1 MYLKS
6 SARYLTACVAVIL
19 LACGDNAADRG
30 PQSIS
35 DSPQDSFQ
43 NSDRHSAQ
51 SSDQISDQSAEP
63 VCPEQERF
71 VSEGSLPI
79 KTATAA
85 GDLQL
90 VGMRWS
96 KLEDCERVVLDLS
109 GADERPAPSTGT
121 VRAEYMRTHGIV
133 RIELPNV
140 RSVDSAAFDADFDGS
155 VADRAYAVLSPEGRW
170 IFVDLHL
177 GEAADVYVHTVNDP
191 ARIVVDVRPGGEPL
205 PPPAVADDRV
215 VVIRPRA
222 GLVSY
227 PLDVVGYARTFEA
240 NVVARLEHGNEQVAD
255 TFTTATSWL
264 EAWGYY
270 SMAFEDGPTGP
281 VELHVGEHSA
291 RDGTWE
297 GVSLELQAR

>member
-1 MYLKS
+1 MYLRS
-6 SARYLTACVAVIL
+6 SAVYLTACLAVAV
-19 LACGDNAADRG
+19 LACGDNAGDRG
-30 PQSIS
+30 PEST
-35 DSPQDSFQ
+35 QDSSQ
-43 NSDRHSAQ
+43 ESAQ
-51 SSDQISDQSAEP
+51 HPAHDSDQLSDPSAEA

-71 VSEGSLPI
+71 VSEGSIPVESS
-79 KTATAA
+79 AGP

-90 VGMRWS
+90 AGMRWS
-96 KLEDCERVVLDLS
+96 VHEDCERVVLDIS
-109 GADERPAPSTGT
+109 GADERPAQSTGA
-121 VRAEYMRTHGIV
+121 VRAEYMRSHGIV
-133 RIELPNV
+133 RVELPDV
-140 RSVDSAAFDADFDGS
+140 QSVDSAAFDTDFDGPL
-155 VADRAYAVLSPEGRW
+155 AERAYAVLSAEGRW

-177 GEAADVYVHTVNDP
+177 GEAADAYVHTVDDP
-191 ARIVVDVRPGGEPL
+191 ARIVVDLRPGGEPL
-205 PPPAVADDRV
+205 PPLAVADDRV

-270 SMAFEDGPTGP
+270 SMAFEDGPTGA
-281 VELHVGEHSA
+281 VELHVGEYSA

-297 GVSLELQAR
+297 GVAVELQVR